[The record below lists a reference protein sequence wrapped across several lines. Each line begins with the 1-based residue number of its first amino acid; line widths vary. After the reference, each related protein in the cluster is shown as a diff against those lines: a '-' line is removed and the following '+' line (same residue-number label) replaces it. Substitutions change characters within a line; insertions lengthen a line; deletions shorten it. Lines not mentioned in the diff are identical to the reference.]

1 MRNGYVQW
9 LVHLENL
16 GVKLACA
23 EISQWIFSFGI
34 SLLRMILSIFLC
46 IGIINLIKHLL
57 PLN

>member
-16 GVKLACA
+16 GVELACA

-46 IGIINLIKHLL
+46 IGLKHLL